1 METLVKNADMAMY
14 AAKEERQ
21 GYRFFTE
28 EMNRKALERMGLE
41 SSLRNALQHKQ
52 FVIYYQPLV
61 NNRNR
66 VIGMEALLRWYHP
79 ELGVINPSK
88 FIPLAEETGAI
99 ISIGKW
105 VLHSACQQTSEWHEK
120 GYAGLYVAV
129 NLSTRQFRE
138 PDLIETIE
146 QVLESTGLSPDCLKL
161 EVTESGIMKDPEQAV
176 AKMKILRAKGIR
188 FSIDDFGTGYSSL
201 SYLKRFPIDT
211 LKIDRSFVTDC
222 STNKDDQEIIK
233 TIISMAQSLN
243 LETVAEGVETEEQL
257 DFLIR
262 QGCHIMQGYYFDQ
275 PMPANKFEKILQTRG
290 TIYEKDEQ

>member
-1 METLVKNADMAMY
+1 
-14 AAKEERQ
+14 
-21 GYRFFTE
+21 
-28 EMNRKALERMGLE
+28 MGLE

-120 GYAGLYVAV
+120 GHTGFYVAV

-146 QVLESTGLSPDCLKL
+146 QILESTGLSPDCLNL
-161 EVTESGIMKDPEQAV
+161 EVTESGIMKNPEQAV

-222 STNKDDQEIIK
+222 PTNKDDQEIIK

-262 QGCHIMQGYYFDQ
+262 HGCHIMQGYYFNR